1 MRLKMRLPAL
11 LLSAVLVIAV
21 FSGILLSAPEAASM
35 VEGSQAR
42 MSIPPIKPF
51 GEEKVA
57 RMSIPPI
64 KPFSDGSS
72 ASA

>member
-1 MRLKMRLPAL
+1 
-11 LLSAVLVIAV
+11 
-21 FSGILLSAPEAASM
+21 M